1 MAKFG
6 QRGADSD
13 GGYEWPET
21 PLICDTG
28 LEIENDITWGV
39 IGEKSEKKKS
49 VYSEKRSTNS
59 TKNIFSF
66 DLRSKTGSGEH
77 WRDHATLGDRGY
89 VFYEESPHS
98 CKSYLN
104 IEPVQ
109 WQAFLYLLFSIT
121 NSSPNCASSS
131 AFSFASYKFRPPLPF
146 GHKFRPL
153 CSHFNSNF
161 GPNSSYLQSTFH
173 FAHCRIAGVYI
184 HIIIYCLLSRW
195 RQGTAGS
202 TGAGWTTRSRP
213 PGTPGSSS
221 SS

>member
-1 MAKFG
+1 MANYG
-6 QRGADSD
+6 HRATDSE
-13 GGYEWPET
+13 GGRRYEGPET

-39 IGEKSEKKKS
+39 IGENR
-49 VYSEKRSTNS
+49 KRRNQCIMKTS
-59 TKNIFSF
+59 TKNIFFSF

-109 WQAFLYLLFSIT
+109 WQAFLLFIFHHIT
-121 NSSPNCASSS
+121 YPWIVLVVQATAQPFYFQLWQKFIKSSVN
-131 AFSFASYKFRPPLPF
+131 FYFRPVQNRWCLHIF
-146 GHKFRPL
+146 GMIL
-153 CSHFNSNF
+153 C
-161 GPNSSYLQSTFH
+161 
-173 FAHCRIAGVYI
+173 
-184 HIIIYCLLSRW
+184 RW
-195 RQGTAGS
+195 RRGTAGS

>member
-1 MAKFG
+1 MANYG
-6 QRGADSD
+6 HRAADSD
-13 GGYEWPET
+13 GVCGYEGPET

-39 IGEKSEKKKS
+39 IGENR
-49 VYSEKRSTNS
+49 KRRNQCTMKTS

-109 WQAFLYLLFSIT
+109 WQAFLLFIFHYIT
-121 NSSPNCASSS
+121 NLSVNCASSS
-131 AFSFASYKFRPPLPF
+131 GHCAAILLPILAQIHKIF
-146 GHKFRPL
+146 G
-153 CSHFNSNF
+153 
-161 GPNSSYLQSTFH
+161 GQ
-173 FAHCRIAGVYI
+173 
-184 HIIIYCLLSRW
+184 LLF
-195 RQGTAGS
+195 
-202 TGAGWTTRSRP
+202 
-213 PGTPGSSS
+213 SSS
-221 SS
+221 AESLVSTYYWHDIVQVEAGDSGQYRCRVDYEVSPTRNTRIELKLIGNS

>member
-1 MAKFG
+1 MTPFHGKSPQSELFNNLIRVLKCVITLKLGPTETHVVVSYLPSNWLRIFWGVHSWYWMANFG

-13 GGYEWPET
+13 GGYKWPET

-39 IGEKSEKKKS
+39 YIGEKSEKKKS
-49 VYSEKRSTNS
+49 VYNKKWYTNS

-66 DLRSKTGSGEH
+66 DLRSKAGSGEH

-109 WQAFLYLLFSIT
+109 WQAFLLLI
-121 NSSPNCASSS
+121 
-131 AFSFASYKFRPPLPF
+131 
-146 GHKFRPL
+146 
-153 CSHFNSNF
+153 
-161 GPNSSYLQSTFH
+161 FH
-173 FAHCRIAGVYI
+173 
-184 HIIIYCLLSRW
+184 
-195 RQGTAGS
+195 
-202 TGAGWTTRSRP
+202 
-213 PGTPGSSS
+213 
-221 SS
+221 